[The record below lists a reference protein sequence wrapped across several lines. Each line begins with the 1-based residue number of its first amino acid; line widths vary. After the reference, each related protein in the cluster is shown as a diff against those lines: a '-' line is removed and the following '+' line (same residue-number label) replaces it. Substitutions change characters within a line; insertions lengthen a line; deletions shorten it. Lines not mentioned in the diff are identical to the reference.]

1 MSYNQLRSIFGF
13 DSEGT
18 SCGKIAYPAIQA
30 VPAFASTFPV
40 PFKGNKDMMCLI
52 PCAIDQDPY
61 FRMTRDVAP
70 KLNEYKCTTL
80 YSKFI
85 PGLKGPKGKMSAS
98 IGSSAIYLND
108 TAEEIRRK
116 IEKEAFS
123 GGQDTLELHRKLGA
137 NLEIDTSYQY
147 LTFFMDDDEKL
158 KEIGD
163 KYSKGEMLTREVKA
177 ILCDTLIPIIMQ
189 FQRNR
194 KLVTDE
200 IVDAFLAVR
209 PLQF

>member
-1 MSYNQLRSIFGF
+1 MRSIFGF
-13 DSEGT
+13 DAEGT

-40 PFKGNKDMMCLI
+40 PFKNEKDMMCLI

-70 KLNEYKCTTL
+70 KLGEYKCSTL

-85 PGLKGPKGKMSAS
+85 PGLKGPKGKMTAS

-116 IEKEAFS
+116 IKNEAFS

-137 NLEIDTSYQY
+137 NLDIDTSYQY

-163 KYSKGEMLTREVKA
+163 KYSRGEMLTREVKE
-177 ILCDTLIPIIMQ
+177 ILCDILIPIIMQ

-194 KLVTDE
+194 KLVTEE

-209 PLQF
+209 PLQFN